1 MSGTQWSEFERTC
14 MEQALKIAKQGEGQV
29 SPNPLVGCVLARDG
43 KIIAEGWHDHLGDLH
58 AEQAAIADAEAR
70 GVATQGATAF
80 VTLEP
85 CNHHG
90 RTPPCTEALL
100 WAGIKRVVIAAED
113 VNPTVRGGGID
124 YLKKAGI
131 QVSQGLLEAEARQQ
145 MHAFMH
151 WCECRRPIVI
161 LKAALDCNGNVDS
174 KSGPPARFTS
184 AESLDEVHQLRKD
197 CDAVL
202 VGVNTVV
209 RDNPELTVRRVE
221 LGSGKQPLR
230 IVLDRTL
237 RTPKSATLVSDEHET
252 LILHCDG
259 SGDGLECETILMP
272 PLFSES
278 EEGVDLVQL
287 LDLLGDREIQNL
299 LVEGGPDVW
308 ARFLADD
315 LVDEAYIFH
324 SKADL
329 GEGLKS
335 GISNSVLEAAGLHL
349 VEKRDSGV
357 DTLQIW
363 NRN

>member
-1 MSGTQWSEFERTC
+1 
-14 MEQALKIAKQGEGQV
+14 
-29 SPNPLVGCVLARDG
+29 
-43 KIIAEGWHDHLGDLH
+43 
-58 AEQAAIADAEAR
+58 
-70 GVATQGATAF
+70 
-80 VTLEP
+80 
-85 CNHHG
+85 
-90 RTPPCTEALL
+90 
-100 WAGIKRVVIAAED
+100 
-113 VNPTVRGGGID
+113 
-124 YLKKAGI
+124 
-131 QVSQGLLEAEARQQ
+131 
-145 MHAFMH
+145 
-151 WCECRRPIVI
+151 
-161 LKAALDCNGNVDS
+161 
-174 KSGPPARFTS
+174 
-184 AESLDEVHQLRKD
+184 
-197 CDAVL
+197 
-202 VGVNTVV
+202 VNTVV

-230 IVLDRTL
+230 IILDRTL
-237 RTPKSATLVSDEHET
+237 RTPKSATLVSDEHKT

-308 ARFLADD
+308 AKFLADD

-329 GEGLKS
+329 GEGLNS
-335 GISNSVLEAAGLHL
+335 GISNTVLKAAGLHL
-349 VEKRDSGV
+349 VEERESGV